1 MALPNNTN
9 SEFNQYILSAAELV
23 GTLRV
28 NAAQAYGEGYD
39 NGVEDANEDSEVQ
52 INQLENERE
61 LLEEEN
67 QKLLEKL
74 KTVSSHV
81 GSALSKCK

>member
-9 SEFNQYILSAAELV
+9 SEFNQFILSEAELI
-23 GTLRV
+23 GTLRI
-28 NAAQAYGEGYD
+28 NIAQAYGEGYD
-39 NGVEDANEDSEVQ
+39 HGVEDTREDSEVQ

-67 QKLLEKL
+67 QKLSEKL
-74 KTVSSHV
+74 KAVSSHV
-81 GSALSKCK
+81 GSALNKCK